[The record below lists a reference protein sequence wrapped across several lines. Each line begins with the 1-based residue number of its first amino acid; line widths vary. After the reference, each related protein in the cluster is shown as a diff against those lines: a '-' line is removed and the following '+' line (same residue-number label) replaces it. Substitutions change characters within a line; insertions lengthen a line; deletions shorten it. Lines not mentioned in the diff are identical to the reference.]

1 MIQGYFLSLF
11 YLIFSSLIYFQG
23 KYRIEL
29 SFMLRFTDEL
39 EKDRK
44 KLYGFSL
51 LGLLTFLILLFFPQ
65 NPGPVIL
72 GDLIPS
78 LVVLYNTIYFF
89 MMIKRKE
96 KSGRSDYLDT
106 KRGERKI
113 ILGYISFSVAVL
125 HFLLPS
131 FVLI

>member
-1 MIQGYFLSLF
+1 MIQGYFLSVF
-11 YLIFSSLIYFQG
+11 YLILSAAIYFQG

-44 KLYGFSL
+44 KLFIFSA
-51 LGLLTFLILLFFPQ
+51 LGLLTFLILIFFPQ
-65 NPGPVIL
+65 SPGPVIL
-72 GDLIPS
+72 GDLIPA

-96 KSGRSDYLDT
+96 KSVRGEYLDT

-113 ILGYISFSVAVL
+113 ILGYISLSLAVL
-125 HFLLPS
+125 HFLFPS

>member
-1 MIQGYFLSLF
+1 M
-11 YLIFSSLIYFQG
+11 IYFQG

-44 KLYGFSL
+44 KLYVFSS

-65 NPGPVIL
+65 SPGPVIL

-96 KSGRSDYLDT
+96 KSGQSEYLDT

-113 ILGYISFSVAVL
+113 ILGYISLSAAVL

-131 FVLI
+131 LVLI

>member
-11 YLIFSSLIYFQG
+11 YLIFSAMIYFQG

-39 EKDRK
+39 GKDRK
-44 KLYGFSL
+44 KLYLFSS

-65 NPGPVIL
+65 SPGPVIL

-89 MMIKRKE
+89 IMIKRKE
-96 KSGRSDYLDT
+96 KSGQSEYLDT
-106 KRGERKI
+106 KRGKRKI
-113 ILGYISFSVAVL
+113 ILGYISLSTAVL

>member
-1 MIQGYFLSLF
+1 MIQGYFLSVF
-11 YLIFSSLIYFQG
+11 YLIFSAMIYFQG

-44 KLYGFSL
+44 KLYVFSS
-51 LGLLTFLILLFFPQ
+51 LGLLTFLILIFFPQ
-65 NPGPVIL
+65 SPGPVIL
-72 GDLIPS
+72 GDLIPA
-78 LVVLYNTIYFF
+78 LIVLYNTIYFF
-89 MMIKRKE
+89 VMIKRKE
-96 KSGRSDYLDT
+96 KSGRGEYLDT

-113 ILGYISFSVAVL
+113 ILGYISLSAAVL

>member
-1 MIQGYFLSLF
+1 MIQGYFLSVF
-11 YLIFSSLIYFQG
+11 YLIFSAMIYFQG

-44 KLYGFSL
+44 KLYLFSS
-51 LGLLTFLILLFFPQ
+51 LGLLTFLILIFFPQ
-65 NPGPVIL
+65 SPGPVIL

-96 KSGRSDYLDT
+96 KSGRGEYLDT

-113 ILGYISFSVAVL
+113 ILGYISLSAAVL

-131 FVLI
+131 LVLI